1 LPLIDQSR
9 TLAET
14 AGSAGNEA
22 RRGQEGIMADITPL
36 RGEGRTV
43 GRITG
48 LYGELLAEFLGT
60 FVLIAFG
67 DGVVAMAVAGLPGSG
82 RTAGPT
88 VIFQA
93 AGDWLLI
100 TWGWAMAVAF
110 AIWVAGGVSGAHLNP
125 AVTLAFAVRRKFT
138 WAKVL
143 PYWGAQVFGA
153 FVGAALVFLVYD
165 NAINAFNTANH
176 TPRGGGQALAT
187 YSIFA
192 TFPASYFHG
201 GYAGPLIDQI
211 VGTAFL
217 LIFVVALIDMRNSAV
232 GSNLAPLAIGLAV
245 AAIGM
250 SYGANAG
257 YAINPARDFGPRLF
271 AFFAGWGH
279 VALPGTF
286 NNGAGFAFSWYFW
299 VPIVGPLIGGTLGV
313 VIYDLFIGDILHARL
328 KMFQNV
334 SGPIEETEP
343 VNGAAVDE
351 AAPDVPGARY
361 PQASETNVDPNVQRQ
376 THPDQRSGS

>member
-1 LPLIDQSR
+1 
-9 TLAET
+9 
-14 AGSAGNEA
+14 
-22 RRGQEGIMADITPL
+22 MADITPL
-36 RGEGRTV
+36 AFRGEGRSI
-43 GRITG
+43 GRISG
-48 LYGELLAEFLGT
+48 LWGELLSEFFGT

-67 DGVVAMAVAGLPGSG
+67 DGVVAMAVAALPGSG
-82 RTAGPT
+82 RTASPT
-88 VIFQA
+88 TIFNA

-110 AIWVAGGVSGAHLNP
+110 AVWVAGGVSGAHINP
-125 AVTLAFAVRRKFT
+125 AVTLAFAVRRKFA

-143 PYWGAQVFGA
+143 PYMAAQIIGA
-153 FVGAALVFLVYD
+153 FVGAALVFLVYF
-165 NAINAFNTANH
+165 NAIDAFNIANH
-176 TPRGGGQALAT
+176 SPRSSGSALAT

-217 LIFVVALIDMRNSAV
+217 LIFVVALIDLRNTAV

-271 AFFAGWGH
+271 AYFAGWGK
-279 VALPGTF
+279 VALPGTY
-286 NNGAGFAFSWYFW
+286 NNGTGFAFSNYFW
-299 VPIVGPLIGGTLGV
+299 IPIVGPLIGGVIGV
-313 VIYDLFIGDILHARL
+313 LLYDLFIGDILHARL
-328 KMFQNV
+328 KMAEEV
-334 SGPIEETEP
+334 EGPIPETQPGTAGQAEGTIP
-343 VNGAAVDE
+343 ETRRPDE
-351 AAPDVPGARY
+351 SESPAHRAR
-361 PQASETNVDPNVQRQ
+361 E
-376 THPDQRSGS
+376 